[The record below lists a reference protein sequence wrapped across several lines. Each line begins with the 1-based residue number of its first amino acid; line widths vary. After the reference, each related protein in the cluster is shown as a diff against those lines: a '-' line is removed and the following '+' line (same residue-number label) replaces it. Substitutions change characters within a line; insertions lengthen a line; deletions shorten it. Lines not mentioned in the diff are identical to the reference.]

1 LTISKKN
8 RYNIITK
15 SKERKKNEMT
25 KREFLENVAN
35 GNVTLE
41 VIEEANRLIE
51 QMDNN
56 KARAAQQSFEKNKDF
71 YNSVL
76 NLVED
81 REDITAREI
90 ADTLNENIQRVN
102 GALRKLENLGLIHG
116 MLVIQDKVAVK
127 IYNVD

>member
-1 LTISKKN
+1 
-8 RYNIITK
+8 
-15 SKERKKNEMT
+15 MT

-51 QMDNN
+51 QMDSN

>member
-1 LTISKKN
+1 
-8 RYNIITK
+8 
-15 SKERKKNEMT
+15 MT

-51 QMDNN
+51 QMDNS

-71 YNSVL
+71 YNGVL
-76 NLVED
+76 SLVED

-102 GALRKLENLGLIHG
+102 GALRKLENLELIHG
-116 MLVIQDKVAVK
+116 ILVIQDKAAVK

>member
-1 LTISKKN
+1 M
-8 RYNIITK
+8 
-15 SKERKKNEMT
+15 NEMT

-51 QMDNN
+51 QMDNS

-76 NLVED
+76 SLVED

-102 GALRKLENLGLIHG
+102 GALRKLEDLGLFYGI
-116 MLVIQDKVAVK
+116 LVIQGKAAVK
-127 IYNVD
+127 IYYDVD